1 MGSIFL
7 ALVHLRECKV
17 YEFLQ
22 HEIQFFIF
30 CLTTLFTL
38 INPIGISPILIIMTE
53 RFSKKEKINIAK
65 KGSLTAF
72 ITLILFSL
80 LGSVIFNFFGITIE
94 AFQIMGG
101 ILFFRN
107 GLRMLDSKIGRS
119 RTTPAEQEESEES
132 DDIAVSP
139 IGIPLIAGPGA
150 ITAAMLL
157 SSQTPQIYSY
167 FTLIFSIF
175 FVLSLVYLILR
186 NENVILKLLGTTGI
200 RIIQRLMG
208 LILMVIAVQFV
219 INGMISIYEPLLG

>member
-7 ALVHLRECKV
+7 ALVHLRGCEM

-53 RFSKKEKINIAK
+53 RFPQKEKINIAK

-186 NENVILKLLGTTGI
+186 NGNVILKLLGTTGI
-200 RIIQRLMG
+200 RVIQRLMG

-219 INGMISIYEPLLG
+219 INGVISVYKPPMV